1 MGQEGEI
8 TKMKQKVF
16 IKWQKTATKGDR
28 QVSVRNE
35 FQRFFDAMT
44 TKTLSLVATCPVP
57 GHTR

>member
-16 IKWQKTATKGDR
+16 IKWQKTTTKEDR

-35 FQRFFDAMT
+35 FFDAMT